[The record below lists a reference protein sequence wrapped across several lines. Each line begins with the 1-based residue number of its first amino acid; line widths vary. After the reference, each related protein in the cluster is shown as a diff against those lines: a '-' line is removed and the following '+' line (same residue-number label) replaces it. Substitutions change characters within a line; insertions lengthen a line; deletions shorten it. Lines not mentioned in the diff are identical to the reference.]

1 MAILMLPLS
10 IGCCSHAP
18 GNRPAALSRCI
29 MTVVLLA
36 LTAEGYAQKDLYSEY
51 EVKAAFLYQFISF
64 VEWPSDAFED
74 DTSDFV
80 IGILGEDPF
89 NGILDNTVKGKK
101 AHNRSIG
108 IIRSQDPET
117 LKSCQ
122 IVFVSSSEQ
131 ANSKQVMDTLSGAS
145 ILTIGEWDMFTQEGG
160 IIRFMIRKNK
170 IAFEINNDQAQEVG
184 LKISSQLLNLA
195 QAGDDKEGRSS

>member
-1 MAILMLPLS
+1 MAILMLPS
-10 IGCCSHAP
+10 STGYRSYAP
-18 GNRPAALSRCI
+18 GNKRAVLSRCI
-29 MTVVLLA
+29 MAVVLLA
-36 LTAEGYAQKDLYSEY
+36 VTAEGYAQKDHYSEY

-74 DTSDFV
+74 DTADFV

-89 NGILDNTVKGKK
+89 NGILDNIVKEKK
-101 AHNRSIG
+101 AHNRPIR
-108 IIRSQDPET
+108 IIRSQDPEA

-122 IVFVSSSEQ
+122 VVFVSSSEQ
-131 ANSKQVMDTLSGAS
+131 ANSSQVMDTLGASS
-145 ILTIGEWDMFTQEGG
+145 ILTIGEWDRFTQEGG

-184 LKISSQLLNLA
+184 LTISSQLLNLA
-195 QAGDDKEGRSS
+195 QAGNDAEERSG

>member
-1 MAILMLPLS
+1 MAILISSLS
-10 IGCCSHAP
+10 SGHRFPGP
-18 GNRPAALSRCI
+18 GNRAAVLSRCI
-29 MTVVLLA
+29 MAAVLLA
-36 LTAEGYAQKDLYSEY
+36 LTAEGYAQKDHYSEY

-74 DTSDFV
+74 DAADFA

-89 NGILDNTVKGKK
+89 NGILDNIVKGKK

-108 IIRSQDPET
+108 IIRSQDPEA

-131 ANSKQVMDTLSGAS
+131 ANSKQVMDTLSGSS

-160 IIRFMIRKNK
+160 IIRFMVQKNK

-184 LKISSQLLNLA
+184 LKISSQLLKLA